1 MVNFIDLPLTCEA
14 KFTIDHN
21 KQPMSTDI
29 LPNWE
34 SLVKKQLKT
43 EDIYSILKKEN
54 IEGIDVQ
61 PFYSEV
67 RKPLVNLPKVEENTH
82 LVARYHESLEED
94 VFAFMLD
101 QNVENLEQK
110 TIFVN
115 NKDLAGHI
123 SPKEEDQYF
132 SLIDVFN
139 ENEGTIDDQLAK
151 ELLSKD
157 FKRNICVDIS
167 LHQNAGAAIYQQLG
181 IALAK
186 AKELTEVYGPEILN
200 KLIFRIAVGG
210 NYFLEMAKLRA
221 FKIVFNQLSKEYG
234 LNDTPYIFA
243 ETSLRNKAVA
253 DSENNLIRST
263 LELASAM
270 IAGADAVFSN
280 NYLVSKSTDNSEEIS
295 FKQQIVLAY
304 ESIINVFEDA
314 SNGSYYVE
322 DITRQIA
329 EKSWALFIEMEEAGG
344 YLQLLNQGIVQ
355 KKIYNHA
362 VEEQK
367 WVEEGKI
374 KLIGVNL
381 YPKLDVKR
389 SIEELYSEKE
399 IKAVRWA
406 EMFE

>member
-1 MVNFIDLPLTCEA
+1 
-14 KFTIDHN
+14 
-21 KQPMSTDI
+21 MSADI

-34 SLVKKQLKT
+34 NLVKKQLKT
-43 EDIYSILKKEN
+43 EDIYSILNKEN
-54 IEGIDVQ
+54 LEGIDVK

-67 RKPLVNLPKVEENTH
+67 QKPLANLPKVEENTH

-94 VFAFMLD
+94 VFAFVLD
-101 QNVENLEQK
+101 HNVENLEQK

-132 SLIDVFN
+132 SLIDVFK
-139 ENEGTIDDQLAK
+139 ENEGIIDDQLTK

-157 FKRNICVDIS
+157 FRRNICVDIS

-186 AKELTEVYGPEILN
+186 TKELAEMYGSEILN

-210 NYFLEMAKLRA
+210 NYFFEMAKLRA

-234 LNDTPYIFA
+234 LNETPYIFA

-280 NYLVSKSTDNSEEIS
+280 NYLVNRSTDNSEEIS

-329 EKSWALFIEMEEAGG
+329 DKSWALFVEIEETGG
-344 YLQLLNQGIVQ
+344 YLELLKQGIIQ
-355 KKIYNHA
+355 KKIYDHA
-362 VEEQK
+362 VEEQR

-389 SIEELYSEKE
+389 SIEDLYSEKE
-399 IKAVRWA
+399 IRAVRWA

>member
-1 MVNFIDLPLTCEA
+1 
-14 KFTIDHN
+14 
-21 KQPMSTDI
+21 MSNTDI
-29 LPNWE
+29 LSTWE
-34 SLVKKQLKT
+34 NLVKKQLKT
-43 EDIYSILKKEN
+43 EDIYPVLEKQN
-54 IEGIDVQ
+54 LEGIEVK
-61 PFYSEV
+61 PFYTEV
-67 RKPLVNLPKVEENTH
+67 QKPLVNLPRVEESTH
-82 LVARYHESLEED
+82 LVARYHESLEEE
-94 VFAFMLD
+94 VFAFILD
-101 QNVENLEQK
+101 QNVENLDQK
-110 TIFVN
+110 TLFVN

-139 ENEGTIDDQLAK
+139 EKEGSIDDQLVK

-181 IALAK
+181 ITLAK
-186 AKELTEVYGPEILN
+186 AKELAEAYGAEVLN

-210 NYFLEMAKLRA
+210 SYFFEMAKLRA

-234 LNDTPYIFA
+234 LDEVPYIFA
-243 ETSLRNKAVA
+243 ETSLRNKAIS
-253 DSENNLIRST
+253 DNENNLIRST

-270 IAGADAVFSN
+270 IGGADAVFSN
-280 NYLVSKSTDNSEEIS
+280 NYLVDRSTDNSEEIS

-322 DITRQIA
+322 DITRQFA
-329 EKSWALFIEMEEAGG
+329 EKAWALFVEIEEAGG
-344 YLQLLNQGIVQ
+344 YLELLKQGVIQ
-355 KKIYNHA
+355 KKIYDHA
-362 VEEQK
+362 IEEQQ
-367 WVEEGKI
+367 WIEEGKI

-381 YPKLDVKR
+381 YPKLDVKK
-389 SIEELYSEKE
+389 SIADLYSEKE

>member
-1 MVNFIDLPLTCEA
+1 
-14 KFTIDHN
+14 
-21 KQPMSTDI
+21 MSNTDI
-29 LPNWE
+29 LSNWE
-34 SLVKKQLKT
+34 NLVKKQLKT
-43 EDIYSILKKEN
+43 EDIYPVLEKQN
-54 IEGIDVQ
+54 LEGIEVK
-61 PFYSEV
+61 PFYTEV
-67 RKPLVNLPKVEENTH
+67 QKPLVNLPRVEESTH
-82 LVARYHESLEED
+82 LVARYHESLEEE
-94 VFAFMLD
+94 VFAFILD
-101 QNVENLEQK
+101 QNVENLDQK
-110 TIFVN
+110 TLFVN

-139 ENEGTIDDQLAK
+139 EKEATIDDQLVK

-157 FKRNICVDIS
+157 FKRNICIDIS

-186 AKELTEVYGPEILN
+186 AKELAEVYGAEVLN

-210 NYFLEMAKLRA
+210 SYFFEMAKLRA

-234 LNDTPYIFA
+234 QDEVPYIFA
-243 ETSLRNKAVA
+243 ETSLRNKAIS
-253 DSENNLIRST
+253 DNENNLIRST

-270 IAGADAVFSN
+270 IGGADAVFSN
-280 NYLVSKSTDNSEEIS
+280 NYLVDRSTDNSEEIS

-322 DITRQIA
+322 DITRQFA
-329 EKSWALFIEMEEAGG
+329 EKAWALFIEIEEAGG
-344 YLQLLNQGIVQ
+344 YLELLKQGVIQ
-355 KKIYNHA
+355 KKIYDHA
-362 VEEQK
+362 IEEQQ
-367 WVEEGKI
+367 WIEEGKI

-381 YPKLDVKR
+381 YPKLHVKK
-389 SIEELYSEKE
+389 SVADLYDEKE
-399 IKAVRWA
+399 IKVVRWA

>member
-1 MVNFIDLPLTCEA
+1 
-14 KFTIDHN
+14 
-21 KQPMSTDI
+21 MSNTDI
-29 LPNWE
+29 LSNWE
-34 SLVKKQLKT
+34 NLVKKQLKT
-43 EDIYSILKKEN
+43 EDIYPVLEKQN
-54 IEGIDVQ
+54 LEGIEVK
-61 PFYSEV
+61 PFYTKV
-67 RKPLVNLPKVEENTH
+67 QKPLVNLPRVEESTH
-82 LVARYHESLEED
+82 LVARYHESLEEE
-94 VFAFMLD
+94 VFAFLLD
-101 QNVENLEQK
+101 HNVENLDQK
-110 TIFVN
+110 TLFVN

-139 ENEGTIDDQLAK
+139 EKEGNIDDQLAK
-151 ELLSKD
+151 ELLAKG
-157 FKRNICVDIS
+157 FKRSICVDIS

-186 AKELTEVYGPEILN
+186 TKELVEAYGAEILN

-210 NYFLEMAKLRA
+210 NYFFEMAKLRA

-234 LNDTPYIFA
+234 LDEVPYIFA
-243 ETSLRNKAVA
+243 ETSLRNKAVS
-253 DSENNLIRST
+253 DNENNLIRST

-270 IAGADAVFSN
+270 IGGADAVFSN
-280 NYLVSKSTDNSEEIS
+280 NYLVDRSTDNSEEIS

-322 DITRQIA
+322 DITRQFA
-329 EKSWALFIEMEEAGG
+329 EKAWALFIEMEEEGG
-344 YLQLLNQGIVQ
+344 YLELLKQGVVQ
-355 KKIYNHA
+355 KKIYDHA

-367 WVEEGKI
+367 WIEEGKI

-381 YPKLDVKR
+381 YPKLDVKK
-389 SIEELYSEKE
+389 SVADLYNEKE